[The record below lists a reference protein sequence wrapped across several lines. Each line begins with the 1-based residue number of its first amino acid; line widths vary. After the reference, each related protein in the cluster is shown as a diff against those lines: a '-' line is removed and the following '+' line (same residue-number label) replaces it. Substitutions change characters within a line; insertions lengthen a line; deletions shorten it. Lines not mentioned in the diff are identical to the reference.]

1 MKQKKLKTGKKKLDE
16 KTQYTKQIK
25 ITMILN
31 NMKQKDIQVILAQS
45 SLLDDLKDFND
56 GSRLKTAESKTKKRN
71 THKSAYTLY
80 EDREPILNTFRNE
93 MFPIKTQGKGLRI
106 LTAEKYFNDYQ
117 QLLQN

>member
-1 MKQKKLKTGKKKLDE
+1 M
-16 KTQYTKQIK
+16 
-25 ITMILN
+25 
-31 NMKQKDIQVILAQS
+31 ILAQS

-93 MFPIKTQGKGLRI
+93 MFPIKTQEKGLRI

-117 QLLQN
+117 